1 MDYRFISTEYLD
13 SVSGG
18 DSETIR
24 EIVIMFSEQVVE
36 IYNEM
41 RTLLSE
47 KKYAALGLLAHK
59 AKSSVAIMG
68 MKDLAAMLKT
78 LEIQAKEAKETEKYE
93 SYVTRFGND
102 TCEAVKELEDLIN
115 NRLK

>member
-1 MDYRFISTEYLD
+1 MDYKFISTEYLD

-18 DSETIR
+18 DNETIR

-36 IYNEM
+36 MYDEM
-41 RTLLSE
+41 RKLLSE
-47 KKYAALGLLAHK
+47 KKYQALGLLAHK

-68 MKDLAAMLKT
+68 MKDLATILKT
-78 LEIQAKEAKETEKYE
+78 LEIQAKEGKETEKYE

-102 TCEAVKELEDLIN
+102 TREAVKELENLIN
-115 NRLK
+115 NMNK